1 MPFGSRRDGAGMAK
15 LIPVRLELT
24 HRGAYA
30 IRAVLTLAHEGDEH
44 VVPARVIARQMDIP
58 VRFLPQV
65 LGDLS
70 RAGIV
75 EARLGRA
82 GGYRLARSPS
92 RISILDVIEATE
104 GDTRRQTCVLTGQ
117 RCGKSNVPCD
127 VHAVFSDAQVAIL
140 ERLGSTT
147 VADVLASS
155 ALEVL
160 DRRPLIRLAAGGDP
174 GHPSTRAA
182 LGLRRAPAL
191 ATDPRLPETRARAGE
206 PRSSSRACAWRRT
219 RQPGRDAGG

>member
-1 MPFGSRRDGAGMAK
+1 MAMAGWPSGKGPIGTSPASVSDPADDRPCPADDGPWDTLGHAVRLVVAARPGDK
-15 LIPVRLELT
+15 LIVVRLELT

-30 IRAVLTLAHEGDEH
+30 IRAVLTLAHQDGDG
-44 VVPARVIARQMDIP
+44 VVPARTIAQQMDIP

-82 GGYRLARSPS
+82 GGYRLSRRPS
-92 RISILDVIEATE
+92 LISILDVIEATE

-117 RCGKSNVPCD
+117 PCGKGNVACD

-140 ERLGSTT
+140 ERLAATT
-147 VADVLASS
+147 VADVLSS
-155 ALEVL
+155 AARKLFDHPSLVGV
-160 DRRPLIRLAAGGDP
+160 AAG
-174 GHPSTRAA
+174 R
-182 LGLRRAPAL
+182 
-191 ATDPRLPETRARAGE
+191 
-206 PRSSSRACAWRRT
+206 
-219 RQPGRDAGG
+219 